1 MADSMIP
8 FDIDNLLKQLRISE
22 QLTGQVHAVCHV
34 LDDNIWTRAST
45 AFVKVAFVANIE
57 GHQEMYLVHVYGDFT
72 LFVVGHILTL
82 CNTTF
87 DGSVLYCNE
96 TSTVHR

>member
-34 LDDNIWTRAST
+34 LDDNI
-45 AFVKVAFVANIE
+45 
-57 GHQEMYLVHVYGDFT
+57 
-72 LFVVGHILTL
+72 
-82 CNTTF
+82 
-87 DGSVLYCNE
+87 
-96 TSTVHR
+96 